1 MGSSSKDLTASK
13 LSGPWS
19 VPSNTVERPQYQ
31 LFTATSPRNTWPLLL
46 LRQSHRSTL
55 PMSSTSDTRHY
66 KTKACLPV
74 DLIEG
79 LFTAFAQRRFEK
91 NSIACLLP
99 PFPSSHRFDHR
110 SSEWC
115 DRSELKDE
123 PTECHGSSS
132 SHQNSSP
139 PFDTSLPADSINH
152 RVLQHRLCMI
162 YNNDPDGV
170 ASTVADSKHTR
181 LLSAIVH

>member
-1 MGSSSKDLTASK
+1 LDFRSDL
-13 LSGPWS
+13 
-19 VPSNTVERPQYQ
+19 VERELIPSSHTPTPV
-31 LFTATSPRNTWPLLL
+31 LERHLIAR
-46 LRQSHRSTL
+46 LRKFHRSAF
-55 PMSSTSDTRHY
+55 PMSSTSDSRQY
-66 KTKACLPV
+66 GTKACLSV

-79 LFTAFAQRRFEK
+79 VFTAFAQRRFEK
-91 NSIACLLP
+91 NSRACLLSP
-99 PFPSSHRFDHR
+99 PPSSNRFGHR
-110 SSEWC
+110 SSEWY

-132 SHQNSSP
+132 NHQNSFP

-152 RVLQHRLCMI
+152 RVLQHRLCVI

-170 ASTVADSKHTR
+170 ASTVADSKYTR